1 MSRLVGLGRRHWIA
15 GIAVVALGLVG
26 FELWPRDATRI
37 TGLLNG
43 LCAQLNETRDGAS
56 LAQLRQA
63 LSTALLPNASLRVI
77 ELDLDAEGSDEIA
90 RRANEL
96 LTSGVPVSFALSS
109 MDVHVSGALARVDL
123 DLLVMPRGSGEQR
136 RDLRHTRVRLS
147 KADGAWRIEAVEIA
161 GVADSQPEAR
171 P

>member
-1 MSRLVGLGRRHWIA
+1 MRVSRLGRRHWIA
-15 GIAVVALGLVG
+15 GIAVVAVGLVG
-26 FELWPRDATRI
+26 SELWPRDETRI

-63 LSTALLPNASLRVI
+63 LSTELLPNASLRVV

-90 RRANEL
+90 RRASAL
-96 LTSGVPVSFALSS
+96 LASGVLVSFALSS
-109 MDVHVSGALARVDL
+109 MEVHVSGALARVDL
-123 DLLVMPRGSGEQR
+123 DLLVTPSGSGEQR

-147 KADGAWRIEAVEIA
+147 KTGGAWRIEAVEID
-161 GVADSQPEAR
+161 GVAESQPEAR